1 MTLALALCQT
11 MNLVLPPSWA
21 VILTLGPAQVVN
33 SAPAQYWAAILAQL
47 HLGLQLLLLPISG
60 QYLGSSPV
68 LATTSAL
75 AAYHA
80 VSSTPAPALALS
92 QVTTS
97 APG

>member
-1 MTLALALCQT
+1 
-11 MNLVLPPSWA
+11 MNLILPPSWA
-21 VILTLGPAQVVN
+21 VILMLGPAQVVN
-33 SAPAQYWAAILAQL
+33 SAPAQYWAAISAQL

-68 LATTSAL
+68 LATTLAL

-92 QVTTS
+92 RATTS